1 MPVPQGYHA
10 VSGAQGPSCW
20 QKLKMGFAMGA
31 AIGASTGILL
41 GGFMAFRSGVRGK
54 EAFTI
59 SRKDGGTIRW
69 FVRRFH
75 DRCTRTAMLNVICC
89 L

>member
-54 EAFTI
+54 EALRLVGKTAAQ
-59 SRKDGGTIRW
+59 SGGSFGVFMT
-69 FVRRFH
+69 VAQGL
-75 DRCTRTAMLNVICC
+75 RC
-89 L
+89 